1 MEPGE
6 VGNALDLDAAWIG
19 ALRAAWLALIDLAV
33 FGQITSP
40 TLHVTGKVQKRT
52 LELGER
58 LRAFAQ
64 DRSWIPQPREQV
76 KNALATA
83 IALRDTL
90 DALRALEPAL
100 GAGPPRTA
108 FATALTHFDATLA
121 AHLPR
126 LDRRW
131 AAILDRPLRE
141 PVDE

>member
-1 MEPGE
+1 MEPVE
-6 VGNALDLDAAWIG
+6 ARTARDLDAAWIAG
-19 ALRAAWLALIDLAV
+19 LRAAWLELIDLAV

-64 DRSWIPQPREQV
+64 DRRWIPKPREQI

-83 IALRDTL
+83 IALRETR

-100 GAGPPRTA
+100 GAGPARDA
-108 FATALTHFDATLA
+108 FATALARFDATLET
-121 AHLPR
+121 HLPR
-126 LDRRW
+126 LERGW
-131 AAILDRPLRE
+131 AAILDQPPRE
-141 PVDE
+141 PADE